1 MRVLFTRVNFG
12 KMRGSERE
20 DYQKVMIKIEK
31 SDRLN
36 NLPPYLFKE
45 IDRQKEE
52 VRKQGIDIIDLGV
65 GDPDMPT
72 PLHIIEALKKAA
84 SDPANHRYPS
94 YTGMH
99 DFNEAVARWYKRR
112 FNVDLDPAKEV
123 VTLIGSKE
131 GIAHIPLAFI
141 NNGDLALVTSPG
153 YPVYDIGVKF
163 AGGQTY
169 FMDLLKQNNF
179 LPDLGAV
186 PKETARKAKMMF
198 INYPNNPTSAVAT
211 REFFE
216 ETVAF
221 AESNNIIVCH
231 DAAYTEMAFDG
242 YKPKSFLEIAGAK
255 DVGIEFHSLSKTY
268 NMTGWRIGFAVGRAE
283 VIQALGQVK
292 SNIDSGVFQ
301 AIQMAGIAAMEG
313 DQTCLKET
321 NREYASRRDILVE
334 GLVNLGFSVQKPKAT
349 FYLWIEV
356 PQGYSSAK
364 TASRLLTE
372 AGIVVTPG
380 NGFGAA
386 GEGYIRIALTVDKE
400 RLKEVIERINSIGF

>member
-1 MRVLFTRVNFG
+1 M
-12 KMRGSERE
+12 
-20 DYQKVMIKIEK
+20 EK

-72 PLHIIEALKKAA
+72 PPHIIKALNRAA

-94 YTGMH
+94 YSGME
-99 DFNEAVARWYKRR
+99 DFNGAVARWYKRR
-112 FNVDLDPAKEV
+112 FNVDLDPLNEV

-141 NNGDLALVTSPG
+141 NPGDVALVSSPG

-163 AGGQTY
+163 AGGETY
-169 FMDLLKQNNF
+169 FMDLIKENNF

-186 PKETARKAKMMF
+186 PDEIAGKAKLMF

-211 REFFE
+211 GEFFE
-216 ETVAF
+216 EVVAF
-221 AESNNIIVCH
+221 AGSNNIIVCH
-231 DAAYTEMAFDG
+231 DAVYTEMAFDG
-242 YKPKSFLEIAGAK
+242 YKPKSFLETAGAK

-292 SNIDSGVFQ
+292 SNIDSGAFQ
-301 AIQMAGIAAMEG
+301 AIQIAGITALEG
-313 DQTCLKET
+313 DQTCVKAM
-321 NREYASRRDILVE
+321 NRKYAERRDILAE
-334 GLVNLGFSVQKPKAT
+334 GLSGLGLSFEKPKAT
-349 FYLWIEV
+349 FYVWIEA
-356 PQGYSSAK
+356 PKGYNSSQF
-364 TASRLLTE
+364 ASHLLTKG
-372 AGIVVTPG
+372 GIVVTPG

-386 GEGYIRIALTVDKE
+386 GEGYVRMALTVGKE
-400 RLKEVIERINSIGF
+400 RLKEVIERIRSIGF

>member
-1 MRVLFTRVNFG
+1 M
-12 KMRGSERE
+12 
-20 DYQKVMIKIEK
+20 EK

-36 NLPPYLFKE
+36 SLPPYLFKE
-45 IDRQKEE
+45 IDRKKEE
-52 VRKQGIDIIDLGV
+52 VRKSGVDIIDLGV

-72 PLHIIEALKKAA
+72 PLHIIEALNRAA
-84 SDPANHRYPS
+84 LDPANHRYPS
-94 YTGMH
+94 YTGMD
-99 DFNEAVARWYKRR
+99 DFNKAVARWYKRR
-112 FNVDLDPAKEV
+112 FNVDLDYKKEV

-141 NNGDLALVTSPG
+141 NNGDIALVTSPG

-186 PKETARKAKMMF
+186 PKEIAPKAKMMF

-211 REFFE
+211 GEFFE

-221 AESNNIIVCH
+221 AEMNNIIVCH

-242 YKPKSFLEIAGAK
+242 YKPKSFLETAGAK

-292 SNIDSGVFQ
+292 SNIDSGAFQ
-301 AIQMAGIAAMEG
+301 AIQIAGIAALEG

-321 NREYASRRDILVE
+321 NSEYTSRRDILVD
-334 GLVNLGFSVQKPKAT
+334 GLVNLGFSVERPKAT

-356 PQGYSSAK
+356 PQGYSSAE

-386 GEGYIRIALTVDKE
+386 GEGYIRMALTVGKQ
-400 RLKEVIERINSIGF
+400 RLKEVIERIGSVGF